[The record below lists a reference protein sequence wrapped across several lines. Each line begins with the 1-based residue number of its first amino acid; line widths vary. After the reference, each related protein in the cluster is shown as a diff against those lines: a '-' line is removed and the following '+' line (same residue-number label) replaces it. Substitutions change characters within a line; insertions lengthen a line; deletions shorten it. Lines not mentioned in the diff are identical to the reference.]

1 MRAVFVLL
9 NIALAAAA
17 NEQDSSLWSTEYASE
32 LSSFSFAS
40 EAWHPRA
47 NHMLLSKDQESEISM
62 AKVATLVLVIFS
74 ILGTMW
80 ILFSRLS
87 KETPNYEMFRI
98 CLNVLSYGGC
108 AITMH
113 AMNKTLATTLKE
125 PSLISTV
132 HEVVAVSF
140 FVTIAGR
147 QFLECDRKALQ
158 SWCIVP
164 VFFAA
169 VLISSLYTYE
179 YISLS
184 MLTIMRNCAPLIVLP
199 METIFMPAENRPATN
214 TLSIGCM
221 LVMLFG
227 AILYGGALEV
237 SMVGVLVAVLNMCIA
252 VTDRLIQRRLLTDQC
267 KSLPSTVCAIMN
279 NGLALIPTML
289 LAGFSHEFE
298 HATSAQMTQKWTNP
312 VVLSFLIVSGFVGM
326 GVGYFGTE
334 CQRDLTATSF
344 FVMGNATK
352 CGVVLL
358 GITVFGDSFKH
369 MHANLGLLMS
379 LTGSALYGHAQ
390 MQIQAETKEK
400 QKLLNEDEKAS
411 A

>member
-9 NIALAAAA
+9 NIALAAAS
-17 NEQDSSLWSTEYASE
+17 NQQDSSLWQTEYTSE
-32 LSSFSFAS
+32 LNFLSFAS
-40 EAWHPRA
+40 EAWQSTA
-47 NHMLLSKDQESEISM
+47 KEQDVSM
-62 AKVATLVLVIFS
+62 TRVATFCVVIFS
-74 ILGTMW
+74 IIATLW

-87 KETPNYEMFRI
+87 KETPNYETFRI
-98 CLNVLSYGGC
+98 GLNGLSYAGC
-108 AITMH
+108 AISMH

-125 PSLISTV
+125 PSLISIV

-147 QFLECDRKALQ
+147 QLMECDRKALQ
-158 SWCIVP
+158 SWCVVP

-199 METIFMPAENRPATN
+199 METIFMPAESRPTTN
-214 TLSIGCM
+214 TMSIGCM

-237 SMVGVLVAVLNMCIA
+237 SMVGVLCAIINMAIA
-252 VTDRLIQRRLLTDQC
+252 VTDRLIQRRLLTEQC
-267 KSLPSTVCAIMN
+267 KSLPSTVCAILN

-289 LAGFSHEFE
+289 LAGFSHELE
-298 HATSAQMTQKWTNP
+298 HATSAKMAQHWTNP
-312 VVLSFLIVSGFVGM
+312 VVLMFLIASGFVGM

-334 CQRDLTATSF
+334 CQRDLTATSV

-369 MHANLGLLMS
+369 GHANLGLLMS

-390 MQIQAETKEK
+390 MQIGAEAKEK